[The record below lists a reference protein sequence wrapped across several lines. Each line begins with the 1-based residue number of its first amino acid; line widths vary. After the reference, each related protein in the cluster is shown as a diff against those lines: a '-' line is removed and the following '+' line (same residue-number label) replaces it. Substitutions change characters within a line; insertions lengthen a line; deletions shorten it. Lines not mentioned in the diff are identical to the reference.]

1 MTSAGQFASET
12 RCFDLEG
19 GNASATAQSVRPT
32 GGSVSVV
39 MDRRNVQGVQ
49 ANEVSGLL
57 GTTISLERM
66 PEGTP
71 TVFETLNPKY
81 WRRLK

>member
-1 MTSAGQFASET
+1 MTSASQIASET
-12 RCFDLEG
+12 RGFDLEA
-19 GNASATAQSVRPT
+19 GNASTTAQRVRPT

-57 GTTISLERM
+57 GTRISLERM
-66 PEGTP
+66 LEGTP
-71 TVFETLNPKY
+71 PVFKTLNPN
-81 WRRLK
+81 RERN